1 MLESALSYARRGWKI
16 VPLHNPTTVPAPE
29 KGGCSCG
36 KDDCENQG
44 KHPRWHQ
51 KDLANGLL
59 SATSDEAIIKRWWSR
74 WPKANIAIVTGAV
87 SGIVV
92 LDIDAQEGWD
102 YLEQNEIYLPRTR
115 QAATSPGKAHIYF
128 THPGFEV
135 RNFAKKI
142 PGMDFRGD
150 GGYVVAPPSLHRTG
164 STYKWNEV
172 EEVAD
177 CPNWLLGFF
186 KEGVAPGSPLAAAG
200 KLTGEVQISDTDLLP
215 PEVAKD
221 WANLIAEG
229 VEQGSRETSMAS
241 LAGHYIQK
249 GLTDGEI
256 FQFLLPFIHR
266 CQPPLEDKK
275 LLTTIASVRRTHER
289 NNLIINALPGEKPLE
304 GNEPLK
310 IDNDEDRNKLVEVI
324 GTTLGIPLQQIFR
337 MLGEETK
344 FIFKVEGRE
353 VWVATAELF
362 RFSSFQVKMA
372 DLTKRS
378 VTKPKKP
385 KWEIICQRIMDAA
398 EDIQPGPEATVT
410 GKLRAAI
417 VGYLEGH
424 PVQDE
429 VGMSQDPFFL
439 EGRIALYLTPLKKYL
454 KMNCDEKIPDL
465 PQRLKSL
472 GAGYCHQT
480 LKSKTR
486 RFWLLPSGF
495 KVE

>member
-16 VPLHNPTTVPAPE
+16 VPLHNPITVPTPE

-59 SATSDEAIIKRWWSR
+59 NATNDESIIKTWWGR
-74 WPKANIAIVTGAV
+74 WPKANIAIVTGAA

-115 QAATSPGKAHIYF
+115 QTITSPGKAHIYF
-128 THPGFEV
+128 AHPGFEV

-164 STYKWNEV
+164 SVYKWNEV
-172 EEVAD
+172 EGVAD

-186 KEGVAPGSPLAAAG
+186 KEGVAPGSPLASAG
-200 KLTGEVQISDTDLLP
+200 KLTGEVRISDTDLLP

-229 VEQGSRETSMAS
+229 VEDGSRNHSLAS
-241 LAGHYIQK
+241 LTGHYIQK

-266 CQPPLEDKK
+266 CQPPLADKD
-275 LLTTIASVRRTHER
+275 LLKTIASVRRTHER
-289 NNLIINALPGEKPLE
+289 NNLITNAIPGGASPAVGES
-304 GNEPLK
+304 LK
-310 IDNDEDRNKLVEVI
+310 IESNDDRNKLVEAI
-324 GTTLGIPLQQIFR
+324 GAKLGIPLQQIFR
-337 MLGEETK
+337 MLGDETK
-344 FIFKVEGRE
+344 FIFKVDGRE
-353 VWVATAELF
+353 VWMATAELF
-362 RFSSFQVKMA
+362 NFKSFQVKIA
-372 DLTKRS
+372 DLTKRA
-378 VTKPKKP
+378 VMKDKKIP
-385 KWEIICQRIMDAA
+385 WELICQRIMDAA

-439 EGRIALYLTPLKKYL
+439 DGRIALYLTPLKKYL

-472 GAGYCHQT
+472 GAESCHQT

-486 RFWLLPSGF
+486 RFWLLAPGF
-495 KVE
+495 KIE